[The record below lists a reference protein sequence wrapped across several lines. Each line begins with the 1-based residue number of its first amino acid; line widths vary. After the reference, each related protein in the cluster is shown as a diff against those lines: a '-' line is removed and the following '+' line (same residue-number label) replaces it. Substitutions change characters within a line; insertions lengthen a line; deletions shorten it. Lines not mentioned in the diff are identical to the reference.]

1 MHFAETTIRFA
12 SVAFSTQ
19 QLYVGGISLATTGEG
34 DDMIIFQQLAAAA
47 TFANATVAG
56 EYNSLCRGGY
66 IPALGKRNEG
76 EQDDGK

>member
-1 MHFAETTIRFA
+1 MHLAKTTIRFA

-19 QLYVGGISLATTGEG
+19 QLYVGGITLASTGKG
-34 DDMIIFQQLAAAA
+34 DDMIVFQQLAAAA
-47 TFANATVAG
+47 AFAHATIAG

-76 EQDDGK
+76 EQDDG